1 MAGINFINE
10 EEYSRAL
17 TFKNNLKLNKM
28 SKEKKERVG
37 RPHKFKVEVSKKYI
51 QIPTCILNEFEVMY
65 EDLTREFLND
75 K

>member
-17 TFKNNLKLNKM
+17 TFKNNEAIHNVSNTEGKLFCSMAGKGVCPYE
-28 SKEKKERVG
+28 KECGE
-37 RPHKFKVEVSKKYI
+37 
-51 QIPTCILNEFEVMY
+51 CIMKDPCKNH
-65 EDLTREFLND
+65 TI

>member
-1 MAGINFINE
+1 
-10 EEYSRAL
+10 
-17 TFKNNLKLNKM
+17 M

-51 QIPTCILNEFEVMY
+51 QIPTCILNEFNVMY
-65 EDLTREFLND
+65 KDLTREFLKD